1 MRVIHPI
8 SEKTGET
15 LVETL
20 AAILMCTLA
29 VIMLTTAVLTASR
42 LNQAASEQDA
52 NILTQREAAEQFSSF
67 SGTGSNTITITVSSN
82 GTENTYSNI
91 PVYGGSDVMS
101 YEVSE

>member
-29 VIMLTTAVLTASR
+29 VLMLTTAVLTASR
-42 LNQAASEQDA
+42 LNRAASERDA
-52 NILTQREAAEQFSSF
+52 NILTQREIGRAH
-67 SGTGSNTITITVSSN
+67 V
-82 GTENTYSNI
+82 
-91 PVYGGSDVMS
+91 
-101 YEVSE
+101 